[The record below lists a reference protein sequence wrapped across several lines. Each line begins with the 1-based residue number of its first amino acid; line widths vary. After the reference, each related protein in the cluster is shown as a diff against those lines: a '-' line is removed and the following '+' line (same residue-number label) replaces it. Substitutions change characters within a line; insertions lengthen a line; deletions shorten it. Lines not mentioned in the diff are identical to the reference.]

1 MTSTAEYSVA
11 EIDRLRNA
19 LAESYALIEALR
31 AQNEELRAQIALL
44 QREFKRLLRGR
55 GGAHLIDEGQGTLF
69 SADLPPAPVEEVALT
84 AHLNEAP
91 DGETPDDSI
100 KNRHKPK
107 KRARQLD
114 ASALPRQTVVHELTE
129 EQRVCPVT
137 GVTLVAVGEK
147 VFEELDYTAA
157 KLSVIEH
164 HRVVY
169 GPAPEV
175 TAERKIDPVVTP
187 LPPRPLKGC
196 AASARLLAQVLVQKY
211 EFHLPLYRQEEVF
224 QQSGLFLPRQTLC
237 DWVMG
242 CAELLAPL
250 ADLTMAQITAG
261 PVLCLDD
268 TRLKCRGEK
277 GHGYH
282 QAYLWTFT
290 NPQYPGVAFRFTNGR
305 SAEDL
310 RAQLCGTSAS
320 YLIGDAYAGNKAAAR
335 EAGLEVT
342 HGGCWAHV
350 LRGFRDAQ
358 KEGGKLSNLF
368 REDIR
373 ALYEI
378 EREADEAELDH
389 ASRLALRRSRARPIL
404 ARIFRRTLGWK
415 DLFSTAGKM
424 GGAIRYM
431 RNARQALK
439 CFLQDGRVP
448 LDNNACENAIRPVA
462 LGRKNFLFAGS
473 ARGGHAAA
481 TVYSLIESCKIAGI
495 DRFEYLADVLVRIT
509 THSRESLA
517 ELLPQSW
524 KRQSEAAAST

>member
-1 MTSTAEYSVA
+1 MTSLMQSSGFD
-11 EIDRLRNA
+11 IDRLRSA
-19 LAESYALIEALR
+19 LAESNALNEALR
-31 AQNEELRAQIALL
+31 VQNEELRRQIALL
-44 QREFKRLLRGR
+44 QREIKRLLRGR

-69 SADLPPAPVEEVALT
+69 GTDLPAPVEEVALS

-91 DGETPDDSI
+91 DGETPDDTI

-107 KRARQLD
+107 RRARQLD
-114 ASALPRQTVVHELTE
+114 ASALPREKIVHELAE
-129 EQRVCPVT
+129 DQRVCPVT
-137 GVTLVAVGEK
+137 GTALVAVGEK

-169 GPAPEV
+169 SPAPEV
-175 TAERKIDPVVTP
+175 AAERKIDPIVAP
-187 LPPRPLKGC
+187 MPPRPLEGC

-224 QQSGLFLPRQTLC
+224 QQSGLALPRQTLC

-242 CAELLAPL
+242 CAELMAPL
-250 ADLTMAQITAG
+250 ADLTMTRIVAG

-268 TRLKCRGEK
+268 TRMKCRGEK

-290 NPQYPGVAFRFTNGR
+290 NPEYPGVAFRFSDGR
-305 SAEDL
+305 SADDL
-310 RAQLCGTSAS
+310 RAHLCGASAS
-320 YLIGDAYAGNKAAAR
+320 YLIGDAYAGNRAAAR
-335 EAGLEVT
+335 EAGLEVV

-358 KEGGKLSNLF
+358 KEGGKLSSLF

-373 ALYEI
+373 ALYEV

-389 ASRLALRRSRARPIL
+389 ARRLALRRSRARPIL
-404 ARIFRRTLGWK
+404 ARIFRRTLAWK
-415 DLFSTAGKM
+415 DHFSTAGKM

-439 CFLQDGRVP
+439 CFLLDGRVP
-448 LDNNACENAIRPVA
+448 LDNNACENSIRPVA

-481 TVYSLIESCKIAGI
+481 TVYTLIESCKIAGV

-509 THSRESLA
+509 THPPESLA
-517 ELLPQSW
+517 ELLPERW
-524 KRQSEAAAST
+524 KRQRELASST